1 MLLRLDENVE
11 IDMSYITC
19 AEYQLFID
27 EKFGA
32 GETRQPD
39 HWKETK
45 FLRGHATQ
53 PITGVRVS
61 DAIEFCQWLTQ
72 QHSSP
77 DFRYRLPTL
86 EEVIRYPITHEYKS
100 KLGCWCTN
108 GQEYLIAGVDHTQ
121 LEVWQIQLANDL
133 ILRPDRSVYGNI
145 FRFFERDRYIIT
157 DKIYSKFFNFF
168 DSKSN
173 PELYRDL
180 DRILNRGNNKQKIT
194 LYSDNNLLTFLQKVQ
209 ERNLHRELERR
220 RILESNIL
228 PTLNNFFEN
237 YIEFNRSELL
247 NLNLY
252 SQLLFKIE
260 SRQARDFQILYYPLM
275 VMIAVCHQLEF
286 IYNKATQDR
295 SLLSHNINSQ
305 KCLEI
310 SNRYAEKIHE
320 IFKYYSY
327 LVLLDERQSGRIPA
341 WESIRIV
348 RQRIY

>member
-27 EKFGA
+27 EKFDA
-32 GETRQPD
+32 GEPRQPD

-45 FLRGHATQ
+45 FSRGHAMQ

-61 DAIEFCQWLTQ
+61 DAIDFCQWLTK
-72 QHSSP
+72 QHSTP

-86 EEVIRYPITHEYKS
+86 EEVRRYPIAQEYKS
-100 KLGCWCTN
+100 KLGCWCSN
-108 GQEYLIAGVDHTQ
+108 GQEYLIAGVDNTQ
-121 LEVWQIQLANDL
+121 LELWQIQLANDL
-133 ILRPDRSVYGNI
+133 ILRPDPSVYGNI

-157 DKIYSKFFNFF
+157 DKIYSKFFDFF
-168 DSKSN
+168 DPKYN

-180 DRILNRGNNKQKIT
+180 DRIVNRGSNKQKIT
-194 LYSDNNLLTFLQKVQ
+194 LYSDNNLLRFLQQVQ
-209 ERNLHRELERR
+209 ERNLTREPERR

-228 PTLNNFFEN
+228 PTLKNFLEN
-237 YIEFNRSELL
+237 YIEFNRSDLL
-247 NLNLY
+247 NVNLY
-252 SQLLFKIE
+252 HQLLLKIE

-286 IYNKATQDR
+286 IYKKAAKDR
-295 SLLSHNINSQ
+295 HFLSNNINSQ
-305 KCLEI
+305 KSLDI

-327 LVLLDERQSGRIPA
+327 LVLLDERQSAIIPA

-348 RQRIY
+348 RQRVY